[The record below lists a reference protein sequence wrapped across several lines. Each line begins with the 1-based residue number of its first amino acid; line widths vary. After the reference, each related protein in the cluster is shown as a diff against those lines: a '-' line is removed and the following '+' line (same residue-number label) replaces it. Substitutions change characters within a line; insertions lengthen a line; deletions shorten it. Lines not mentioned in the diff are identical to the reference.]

1 MRSAAQI
8 LGVLVV
14 SCLAA
19 GVIVSAGQ
27 LPIEPAKQFGAGITP
42 AYEGWFD
49 NADGTHNFLAGY
61 LNRNRALDVDVP
73 IGPNNRIEP
82 GGPDLG
88 QPTHFLPGR
97 QTGILVLTVPKAF
110 TLQQRLTWTITVNG
124 QTNSIPFKLNPD
136 YNVSPLRDSA
146 VANTPPTIRFV
157 ESGPT
162 VQGPSATLAKAVTR
176 TTSVSGPLELTIWAD
191 DDAKYTN
198 NTSAPM
204 RGSRPPVTLNWT
216 KYRGPGTVTFDK
228 PRPALDNLK
237 GGAANEP
244 YQGKGTTKAKFSEP
258 GEYVLQVTANDYS
271 GDGGGGFQ
279 CCWTNSLVKVT
290 VTP

>member
-49 NADGTHNFLAGY
+49 NPDGTHNFLAGY

-97 QTGILVLTVPKAF
+97 QWGMFSVPAPKDF
-110 TLQQRLTWTITVNG
+110 KPTDSYTWTI
-124 QTNSIPFKLNPD
+124 
-136 YNVSPLRDSA
+136 
-146 VANTPPTIRFV
+146 VA
-157 ESGPT
+157 
-162 VQGPSATLAKAVTR
+162 
-176 TTSVSGPLELTIWAD
+176 
-191 DDAKYTN
+191 
-198 NTSAPM
+198 
-204 RGSRPPVTLNWT
+204 
-216 KYRGPGTVTFDK
+216 
-228 PRPALDNLK
+228 
-237 GGAANEP
+237 
-244 YQGKGTTKAKFSEP
+244 
-258 GEYVLQVTANDYS
+258 
-271 GDGGGGFQ
+271 
-279 CCWTNSLVKVT
+279 
-290 VTP
+290 